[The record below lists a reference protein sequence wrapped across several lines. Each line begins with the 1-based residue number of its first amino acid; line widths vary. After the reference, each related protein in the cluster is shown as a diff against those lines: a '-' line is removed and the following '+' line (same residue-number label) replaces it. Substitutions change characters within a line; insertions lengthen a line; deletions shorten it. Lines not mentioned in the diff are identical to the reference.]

1 MLHWCHGGAP
11 QVVRAGAGATE
22 GEMVG
27 YDNVTHPVGV
37 SLSKFRR
44 QWRTGKTG
52 MAAVH
57 RVMKSWTWLS
67 NWTTTTTQ
75 VALWPR
81 VHLPTQVGST
91 GDVGS
96 ISNGND
102 DFIWKFLCIF
112 QGDNIKNVSN
122 NCLSSYIFC
131 LRLSVW
137 CQKAFILFDSFKH
150 LGLKNNISDLLH
162 TNWIASI

>member
-1 MLHWCHGGAP
+1 MLHWCRGGAP
-11 QVVRAGAGATE
+11 QVVRAGAGGTE
-22 GEMVG
+22 GEMVR

-52 MAAVH
+52 VAAVH
-57 RVMKSWTWLS
+57 RVMKNWTWIS
-67 NWTTTTTQ
+67 NWTTTTAQ
-75 VALWPR
+75 VALRPR
-81 VHLPTQVGST
+81 VHLPTQAGPT

-96 ISNGND
+96 IPNGND

-122 NCLSSYIFC
+122 NSQFLHLLPEIK
-131 LRLSVW
+131 RLMSEGFYPFW
-137 CQKAFILFDSFKH
+137 QFQTPWTQK
-150 LGLKNNISDLLH
+150 
-162 TNWIASI
+162 